1 MPFPAQKGLGSPGG
15 PRVVVGT
22 RKQLAGARAS
32 GTLAQVAAM
41 QASAAMTASGGSVPG
56 DTNTSQA
63 TGMTPEQE
71 KALAQAEAQAQADDA
86 AAAETA
92 KATATATAKKATAK
106 KAAAKK

>member
-22 RKQLAGARAS
+22 RKQLAGARQA

-41 QASAAMTASGGSVPG
+41 QAAADMTSTGGSVQG
-56 DTNTSQA
+56 DVAVAQS
-63 TGMTPEQE
+63 TGMTEEQVKQIADE
-71 KALAQAEAQAQADDA
+71 EAKALTDTAPA
-86 AAAETA
+86 APA
-92 KATATATAKKATAK
+92 KATAAAKKATAK